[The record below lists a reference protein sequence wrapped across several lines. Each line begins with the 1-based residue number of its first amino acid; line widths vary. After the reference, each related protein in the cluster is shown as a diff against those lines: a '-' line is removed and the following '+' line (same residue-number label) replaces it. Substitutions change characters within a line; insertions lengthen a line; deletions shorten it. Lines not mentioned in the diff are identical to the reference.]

1 MHSVTVVP
9 NDGGDDT
16 PSAIILKGSQRV
28 PKFNRTTPDDVR
40 IFMALFR
47 VEQKEID
54 LVVTFNVPIRTL
66 DGGAVGS
73 EGLEQAESDFHKFVT
88 SFRICDYGLFA

>member
-47 VEQKEID
+47 VEHKEID

>member
-1 MHSVTVVP
+1 VTVVP
-9 NDGGDDT
+9 NDRGDDT
-16 PSAIILKGSQRV
+16 PSAIVLRGSQRV

-47 VEQKEID
+47 VEHKEID
-54 LVVTFNVPIRTL
+54 LVVTFNVPVMTL
-66 DGGAVGS
+66 DRGAVGS
-73 EGLEQAESDFHKFVT
+73 EGLEQAESDFNKFVT